1 MIMAN
6 EVKLTTYGAAAHD
19 ALAEFVAQHKSTDP
33 LNPITIIVPNHYIGM
48 AARRAL
54 AARGGVI
61 AVDIVTSARLAER
74 LVARALHETGRLPL
88 STTILAGAIRAE
100 LRETPGCFEGVHNH
114 NSTERSLLQAC
125 KRLAKLPESELRQ
138 LTSNSNRTADVV
150 RISSAVKERTSA
162 HYFNE
167 QDLTEVA
174 INAVYADNSILLEWG
189 ALTVFLPER
198 CDFYEI
204 QLLKA
209 LRAKRG
215 LYVIAAASGNAQADI
230 GVRFTVEQLG
240 FDWQP
245 PRAIPAPVADHA
257 LSVADADDE
266 VRHVVRKVVAMA
278 VAGGSLDRCAVLYG
292 NHEPYAA
299 IIADAFDAAGINW
312 YGRSVQ
318 HASSSLVGKF
328 VLGMLALGDNGFSRT
343 DVFAWLAGAPVRI
356 DKLRLAPT
364 AAWERVARS
373 AGVVRGLSQWSTR
386 LGHFIENRNQE
397 AELFRHDPEQ
407 DWRVKHFEREAQHA
421 GELAEFVAKLAS
433 DLELGGGL
441 HSWQRLARWCR
452 GLVDAYLGG
461 VKKSRA
467 WPKSEQAFAKT
478 VRQAIDKLARL
489 DDIDPNPSVATFRGA
504 LTAQLDSDRG
514 KHGKFGQGVFV
525 GPVSEAVGL
534 ELDLAI
540 FLGLAEGT
548 MPPRHR
554 DDPLLPDRMST
565 GGSFGLLGRVAKT
578 QDIHRC
584 LLAVMA
590 AAKESWFFFPRG
602 DLRKSAQRA
611 PSRWLLDTCQT
622 RDGVRP
628 PAEEIARSTSGWF
641 VEVPSFVAGLRAT
654 SFPAHRQE
662 YDMRALLDW
671 KDDREALSEA
681 QAVLA
686 RPEVGFGVEV
696 ITNRWSSRFTRF
708 DGNLCNKLATKTQE
722 KLLAETKYT
731 SASKLEL
738 WARCPHAYF
747 VRYVLG
753 VDAIEDKG
761 VERRISPLDYGK
773 LVHRVLER
781 WIKEAK
787 AQGSLPAP
795 RQGWD
800 KTQVER
806 LLSIGAEEAALL
818 EKRGAVGHGIY
829 WQRDKQIFLSDLE
842 AFTQFDSE
850 HRSKTSTT
858 PHELE
863 LGFGLPTNTQDAV
876 PITLPNGYVTN
887 LRGSIDRLDVSED
900 GHLTVLDYKTGST
913 RKYDKLDQDPLRG
926 GTVLQLVLYAVAAQ
940 QLVKTTASV
949 TYGKYWFVTRKG
961 SFEFRGYRISHAIQ
975 RAGLST
981 VADITEG
988 IRKGLFPAHPAAP
1001 SFRSY
1006 IDCTFCEPDGLGI
1019 SHQYSDWLRKQ
1030 QDTALAPYLAIIG
1043 DENVK

>member
-1 MIMAN
+1 MAN
-6 EVKLTTYGAAAHD
+6 ELRLTTYGTAAHD
-19 ALAEFVAQHKSTDP
+19 ALAAVVAQHKSTDP
-33 LNPITIIVPNHYIGM
+33 LSPVTIIVPNHYIGM

-54 AARGGVI
+54 AARSGAF
-61 AVDIVTSARLAER
+61 AVDIVTPARLAER
-74 LVARALHETGRLPL
+74 LGARALIKNGQRPI
-88 STTILAGAIRAE
+88 SRMILAGAIRAE
-100 LRETPGCFEGVHNH
+100 LRENPGCFEGVHTH
-114 NSTERSLLQAC
+114 ISTERSLVQAC
-125 KRLAKLPESELRQ
+125 NVLAELPEAQ
-138 LTSNSNRTADVV
+138 LQQLANNSTRTAEVV
-150 RISSAVKERTSA
+150 RIFRAVNNRTRGS
-162 HYFNE
+162 YFSE
-167 QDLTEVA
+167 QSLSEAA
-174 INAVYADNSILLEWG
+174 IDAVNADDTILFKFG
-189 ALTVFLPER
+189 ALIVFLPER
-198 CDFYEI
+198 YDYYEI
-204 QLLKA
+204 RLLKS
-209 LRAKRG
+209 LKEKRG
-215 LYVIAAASGNAQADI
+215 LDVIAATSGDTQADA

-240 FDWQP
+240 LLWQP
-245 PRAIPAPVADHA
+245 PTDIGAPVADHA

-266 VRHVVRKVVAMA
+266 VRHVVRKIVAMA
-278 VAGGSLDRCAVLYG
+278 VDGASFDRCAVLYG
-292 NHEPYAA
+292 SNEPYAA
-299 IIADAFDAAGINW
+299 IIADAFEAAGIKW

-318 HASSSLVGKF
+318 HSASSLVGRF
-328 VLGMLALGDNGFSRT
+328 MLGMLALGDNGFSRS

-373 AGVVRGLSQWSTR
+373 AGVVRGLPQWSTR
-386 LGHFIENRNQE
+386 LKHFIENRHEE
-397 AELFRHDPEQ
+397 AEQFRQDPEQ
-407 DWRVKHFEREAQHA
+407 EWRVKRFEREAQHA
-421 GELAEFVAKLAS
+421 GELADFVAKLAA
-433 DLELGGGL
+433 DLDRGREL
-441 HSWQRLARWCR
+441 HRWDRLARWCR
-452 GLVDAYLGG
+452 GLVDTYLGG
-461 VKKSRA
+461 VKESRD
-467 WPKSEQAFAKT
+467 WPKSEQDFAKT

-489 DDIDPNPSVATFRGA
+489 DGIDPKPSVATFRGA
-504 LTAQLDSDRG
+504 LASQLDSDHG
-514 KHGKFGQGVFV
+514 KHGKFGEGVFV
-525 GPVSEAVGL
+525 GSVNEAVGL
-534 ELDLAI
+534 ELDLAV

-554 DDPLLPDRMST
+554 DDPLLPDRVLT
-565 GGSFGLLGRVAKT
+565 GEGFGVLSRVAAT
-578 QDIHRC
+578 QETHRA

-590 AAKESWFFFPRG
+590 AAKKSWFFFPRG

-611 PSRWLLDTCQT
+611 PSRWLLDTCQI

-628 PAEEIARSTSGWF
+628 PAAEIARSTSDWF
-641 VEVPSFVAGLRAT
+641 VEVPSFVAGLRST

-671 KDDREALSEA
+671 KDDHQSIGGA

-686 RPEVGFGVEV
+686 RPEVGLGVEA
-696 ITNRWSSRFTRF
+696 ITNRLSSRFTRF
-708 DGNLCNKLATKTQE
+708 DGNLCNRLATKTQE
-722 KLLAETKYT
+722 KLLAETQYT

-738 WARCPHAYF
+738 WARCPYAYF
-747 VRYVLG
+747 VRYALG
-753 VDAIEDKG
+753 VDAIEDRG

-787 AQGSLPAP
+787 AQGSLPVP
-795 RQGWD
+795 QQGWNE
-800 KTQVER
+800 TQVKR
-806 LLSIGAEEAALL
+806 LLAIGDEEAALL

-829 WQRDKQIFLSDLE
+829 WQRDKQIFFSDLE

-850 HRSKTSTT
+850 HRSKTTAT
-858 PHELE
+858 PYELE

-876 PITLPNGYVTN
+876 PIALPNGYVTN
-887 LRGSIDRLDVSED
+887 LRGSIDRLDVNES

-940 QLVKTTASV
+940 QLVGSAASV

-961 SFEFRGYRISHAIQ
+961 SFEFRGYRISQAIQ
-975 RAGLST
+975 RAGLAT

-1019 SHQYSDWLRKQ
+1019 SHQYSDWLRKH